1 MSVHVEITC
10 CWISVFPIHSVGKQP
25 LAFKRETKNGYFLF
39 ILLFCG
45 YSLAINSSLEH
56 LYGLTCVGINLSLSE
71 VVANFLLSLKKQSS
85 PWYLDLRKKHNF
97 LCLTILQ
104 CFKYFYRQR
113 KQMLILSTK
122 ARMPTGSFQPVLCA
136 TGWSQSPFKEG
147 SSHNLQKLWLYK
159 YLLNPFLAAAD

>member
-1 MSVHVEITC
+1 MAITC
-10 CWISVFPIHSVGKQP
+10 LFMWKSHVAGSQCSRSILQESNPLLLKERPRMGISFS
-25 LAFKRETKNGYFLF
+25 Y
-39 ILLFCG
+39 

-85 PWYLDLRKKHNF
+85 PWYLDLRKKHHF

-113 KQMLILSTK
+113 KQMLILGTK

-147 SSHNLQKLWLYK
+147 SSHNLQKL
-159 YLLNPFLAAAD
+159 